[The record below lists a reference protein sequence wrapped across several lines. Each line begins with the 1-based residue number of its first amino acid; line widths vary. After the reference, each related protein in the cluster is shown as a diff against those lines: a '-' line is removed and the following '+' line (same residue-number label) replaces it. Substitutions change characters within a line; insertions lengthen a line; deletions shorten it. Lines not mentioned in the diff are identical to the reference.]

1 VTQDNRPAFWDTS
14 ALVFLCVYDK
24 NHSLRFHRWSRQ
36 FPRKVAWWATGVE
49 IASAIARLKR
59 LQAISDSDA
68 AKATVRADLLWRS
81 WVEIQPT
88 DELRG
93 KAVDLLKQ
101 TDLGLRAADAL
112 QLASALMM
120 CGGHVKDRVFVSHDA
135 TLAVAAAKEGFAVYR

>member
-1 VTQDNRPAFWDTS
+1 MQDSRPAYWDTS
-14 ALVFLCVYDK
+14 ALVFLCVYDR

-49 IASAIARLKR
+49 IASAIARLRR
-59 LQAISDSDA
+59 LEAISDSDA

-81 WVEIQPT
+81 WAEIQPT
-88 DELRG
+88 DELRA

-101 TDLGLRAADAL
+101 TDLGLRAPDAL

-135 TLAVAAAKEGFAVYR
+135 ILADAAAKEGFVVYR